1 MQKSFKM
8 LTEFTI
14 LNKLLD
20 TLSSK
25 INGSLTRP
33 TVLLSFTCILI
44 HGNTERKAMFFST
57 PSSIHNAKHAARPS
71 SS

>member
-1 MQKSFKM
+1 MIQNHDNTKGYAEVLTM

-20 TLSSK
+20 LLASK

-33 TVLLSFTCILI
+33 IVLLSFTCVLI
-44 HGNTERKAMFFST
+44 HGNTER
-57 PSSIHNAKHAARPS
+57 
-71 SS
+71 